1 MVDAY
6 NKEKVLSFYE
16 RNKFKFLYADE
27 ATEKKEQHIEDKN
40 EQLNTRHM
48 ILDLLHTEILPMP
61 TIKH

>member
-1 MVDAY
+1 MSLL
-6 NKEKVLSFYE
+6 KCI
-16 RNKFKFLYADE
+16 RNNEHLYKFKFLYADE

-48 ILDLLHTEILPMP
+48 FLDLLHTEILPMP